1 MSCFPKIL
9 DSPDILEMVA
19 QIWHEDHFTALN
31 ATQKKSVE
39 LMITKMQDIVT
50 RIYPVL
56 FSSGFDYSKAT

>member
-9 DSPDILEMVA
+9 DSPDLLEMVA
-19 QIWHEDHFTALN
+19 QIWHEDHFTTLN

-56 FSSGFDYSKAT
+56 FSSGFDFSKAT